1 MKRILGIGNALV
13 DVLARIDNDKILNEL
28 SLPKGSMQLIDE
40 TRFREFGRVMESMD
54 TERATGGSAANTI
67 LAIARL
73 GGQSGFIGKIG
84 DDETGRF
91 FADHFRKS
99 GVEVCLKR
107 SAQASGVASTFISP
121 DGERTFGTYLGAA
134 ADLTANDLDASI
146 FQGYDYFYVE
156 GYLVQNHAL
165 IDRAIGLAHEAG
177 LQVCLDMASYNI
189 VEEDYDFFVHL
200 VDRADIVFANA
211 DEARVFTGKGPHEA
225 ADELVRTCR
234 IAVVKNGKKGA
245 VIRGDGQAFD
255 VPALDVPHVVDTTAA
270 GDFFAAGFLYGLSDG
285 APLPG
290 CAELGSL
297 LAGQVIQV
305 AGTRL
310 PETVWDEVLASPLL
324 SDSDKV

>member
-107 SAQASGVASTFISP
+107 SAQAS
-121 DGERTFGTYLGAA
+121 
-134 ADLTANDLDASI
+134 
-146 FQGYDYFYVE
+146 
-156 GYLVQNHAL
+156 
-165 IDRAIGLAHEAG
+165 
-177 LQVCLDMASYNI
+177 
-189 VEEDYDFFVHL
+189 
-200 VDRADIVFANA
+200 
-211 DEARVFTGKGPHEA
+211 
-225 ADELVRTCR
+225 
-234 IAVVKNGKKGA
+234 
-245 VIRGDGQAFD
+245 
-255 VPALDVPHVVDTTAA
+255 
-270 GDFFAAGFLYGLSDG
+270 
-285 APLPG
+285 
-290 CAELGSL
+290 
-297 LAGQVIQV
+297 
-305 AGTRL
+305 
-310 PETVWDEVLASPLL
+310 
-324 SDSDKV
+324 